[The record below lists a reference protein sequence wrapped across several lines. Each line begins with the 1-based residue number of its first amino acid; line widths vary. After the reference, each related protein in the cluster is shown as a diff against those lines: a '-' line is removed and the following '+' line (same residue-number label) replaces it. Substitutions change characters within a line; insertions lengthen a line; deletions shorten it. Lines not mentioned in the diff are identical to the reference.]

1 MLLSCPSCHTR
12 WPYARTDTSFTRGS
26 GSTPGDTGI
35 TATLTVASAPR
46 VCPECGA
53 HARVL
58 GGSYH
63 VAKDTI
69 ELLQGPERTVSE
81 LERLR
86 EILREARESGAA
98 PEEVKNTVEHEF
110 PGWGPVLAKLLVP
123 KTPADFYQLLA
134 LIVAVVGVVLAYK
147 QLGQAAD
154 TEPDQIINNIT
165 VVQEAPPI
173 PGQPQDAPS
182 SNPANGEKIGR
193 NEPCPCGSEKKFKKC
208 HGANGETRY
217 YGP

>member
-1 MLLSCPSCHTR
+1 MRERALLPSGGMGF
-12 WPYARTDTSFTRGS
+12 D
-26 GSTPGDTGI
+26 PGDSGI
-35 TATLTVASAPR
+35 TATLTVESAPR

-53 HARVL
+53 HAQVL

-69 ELLQGPERTVSE
+69 ELLQGPERTISE

-86 EILREARESGAA
+86 EILRVARESGAA

-110 PGWGPVLAKLLVP
+110 PGWGPALAKLLVP
-123 KTPADFYQLLA
+123 KTPADFYALLA
-134 LIVAVVGVVLAYK
+134 VILMALEMVLGDK
-147 QLGQAAD
+147 QSKQTTNIEA
-154 TEPDQIINNIT
+154 EQVINNI
-165 VVQEAPPI
+165 VVQEAPPV

-182 SNPANGEKIGR
+182 SNPAYGEKIGR
-193 NEPCPCGSEKKFKKC
+193 NNPCPCESGVKFKMC